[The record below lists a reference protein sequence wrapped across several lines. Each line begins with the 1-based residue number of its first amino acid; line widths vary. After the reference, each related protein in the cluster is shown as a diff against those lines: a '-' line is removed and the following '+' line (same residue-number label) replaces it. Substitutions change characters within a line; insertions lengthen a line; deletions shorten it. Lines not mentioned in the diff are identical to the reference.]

1 MKLFLTKILPLL
13 IPLAIYAAWLIHAR
27 KRARALGTENPRTRD
42 APWPIMLLTGLAVM
56 ISGMIALGLFT
67 GEDPGGVYVPP
78 HIEDGEIIR
87 GHVDR

>member
-1 MKLFLTKILPLL
+1 
-13 IPLAIYAAWLIHAR
+13 
-27 KRARALGTENPRTRD
+27 
-42 APWPIMLLTGLAVM
+42 MLLTGLAVM